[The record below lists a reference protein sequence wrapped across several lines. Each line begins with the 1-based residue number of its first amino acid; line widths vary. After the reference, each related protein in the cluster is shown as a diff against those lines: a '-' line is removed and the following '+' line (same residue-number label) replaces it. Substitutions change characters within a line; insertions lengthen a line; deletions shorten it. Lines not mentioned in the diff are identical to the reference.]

1 MDRSALLV
9 FSLGIFFLSF
19 ASASTSSS
27 SSDFW
32 TSLSPAWQSSC
43 DVQYDVDNDVN
54 ATLNCHVTRQDR
66 GLLRLADLRT
76 ALGSGANSTGL
87 KIALN
92 LTCDTGGMVSLPWP
106 MRAPGLVKLTVVNC
120 GMLDKYADFNT
131 SAEQIPDS
139 LRVLDVRDCTWLN
152 KAEAVDRVIRN
163 SEIVTGEY
171 ECGQDSTVQFHLYR
185 NVSDMDLDLKCFSVF
200 ADASKKGKFQG
211 HLSGDVGQILS
222 MKETEFSDFIN
233 FTKTLGVE
241 FSVCADRLVEV
252 RRRKNE
258 GSNSSRIDPME
269 DMRWSRIQL
278 DKIKVSCNYERLE
291 VMDESYASTLHRKHF
306 EYMVKDSK
314 YPKLRVLN
322 YSHIGIDEVPEE
334 IREWRIFF
342 HESNLS
348 VVDLSHNRIKE
359 VGSIPPFANPLG
371 NQTTKIDLRF
381 NDIRC
386 ISKTMFTDWATV
398 PGLFVDIKNNP
409 IDCCCGVSAF
419 KELLVVMQNSSKWP
433 GQPLLTYWKDLS
445 TMRCAYPQHLAGRLI
460 ASLNVKEDLHC
471 SEVSVGQTKDVDV
484 GSVSRSP
491 LVAAVVVLA
500 VLVVV
505 LALVLVVLAVRNR
518 RKLCHGAST
527 WDKSASLHSISGKS
541 AE

>member
-1 MDRSALLV
+1 
-9 FSLGIFFLSF
+9 
-19 ASASTSSS
+19 
-27 SSDFW
+27 
-32 TSLSPAWQSSC
+32 
-43 DVQYDVDNDVN
+43 
-54 ATLNCHVTRQDR
+54 
-66 GLLRLADLRT
+66 
-76 ALGSGANSTGL
+76 
-87 KIALN
+87 
-92 LTCDTGGMVSLPWP
+92 MVSLPWP

-291 VMDESYASTLHRKHF
+291 V
-306 EYMVKDSK
+306 
-314 YPKLRVLN
+314 RVVRLCW
-322 YSHIGIDEVPEE
+322 SGC
-334 IREWRIFF
+334 
-342 HESNLS
+342 
-348 VVDLSHNRIKE
+348 VV
-359 VGSIPPFANPLG
+359 
-371 NQTTKIDLRF
+371 
-381 NDIRC
+381 
-386 ISKTMFTDWATV
+386 
-398 PGLFVDIKNNP
+398 
-409 IDCCCGVSAF
+409 
-419 KELLVVMQNSSKWP
+419 
-433 GQPLLTYWKDLS
+433 
-445 TMRCAYPQHLAGRLI
+445 
-460 ASLNVKEDLHC
+460 
-471 SEVSVGQTKDVDV
+471 
-484 GSVSRSP
+484 
-491 LVAAVVVLA
+491 
-500 VLVVV
+500 
-505 LALVLVVLAVRNR
+505 
-518 RKLCHGAST
+518 
-527 WDKSASLHSISGKS
+527 
-541 AE
+541 